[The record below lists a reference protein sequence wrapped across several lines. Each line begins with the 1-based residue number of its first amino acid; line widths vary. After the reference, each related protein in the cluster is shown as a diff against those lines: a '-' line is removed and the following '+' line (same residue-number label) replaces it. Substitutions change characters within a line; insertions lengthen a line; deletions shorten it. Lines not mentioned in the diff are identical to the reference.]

1 MSEDTSCLVP
11 LRSIIDARVVGTLLK
26 LLIIGNGRGNP
37 APTIRGIGLTRREG
51 SPLPIRRVVFSE
63 KNSAQGYGNC
73 NLVLD
78 FFFERKFSLFQFK
91 KP

>member
-37 APTIRGIGLTRREG
+37 APTIRGIGLTRRG
-51 SPLPIRRVVFSE
+51 GVSPSDT
-63 KNSAQGYGNC
+63 KSC
-73 NLVLD
+73 
-78 FFFERKFSLFQFK
+78 FF
-91 KP
+91 

>member
-37 APTIRGIGLTRREG
+37 APTIRGIGLTRRG
-51 SPLPIRRVVFSE
+51 GVPSR
-63 KNSAQGYGNC
+63 Y
-73 NLVLD
+73 
-78 FFFERKFSLFQFK
+78 
-91 KP
+91 